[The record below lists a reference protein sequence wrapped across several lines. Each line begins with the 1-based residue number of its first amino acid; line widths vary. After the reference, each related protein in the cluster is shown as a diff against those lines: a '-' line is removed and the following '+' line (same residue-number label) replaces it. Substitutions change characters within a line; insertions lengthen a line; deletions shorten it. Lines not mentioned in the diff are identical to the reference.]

1 MPTNRLSTLTIR
13 SAAKKAQGAGEPIT
27 VSDGSG
33 LSLILRPDGSGL
45 WRFRYRWQGKQQMLS
60 AGRWPEVQL
69 AEARATRDTLRAELR
84 AGRNPSEFKKA
95 RRRAAAPTARSFE
108 AVAREWHAARK
119 NRWRPKHTAQVI
131 RSLEVNVFPVF
142 GAKGFD
148 DITRNDVLAALE
160 PMIKRGALELATR
173 VWQRIRDV
181 FLFAIDKGLTE
192 RNPAEA
198 VRRALPTPEKGRLP
212 ALPPSGLG
220 ELLEAIENYPG
231 RAETVAALRLLLLT
245 FVRPGELRAAEWAE
259 FDLEAATWRI
269 PEERMKRKLAH
280 LVPLS
285 TQAVALLKELKHVTG
300 SGKYLFP
307 SVRSEKRPISENTL
321 NQALKRSG
329 FHGRHV
335 AHGFRSLASTW
346 LNENGGFSPDVI
358 EKQLAHESTDP
369 VRAAYNRAEY
379 LDQRREM
386 MQVWADHVQ
395 AVSQARKV
403 ASQAAADSLS
413 SKAES
418 DLVNGS
424 QGNPAE

>member
-1 MPTNRLSTLTIR
+1 LSPTS
-13 SAAKKAQGAGEPIT
+13 
-27 VSDGSG
+27 
-33 LSLILRPDGSGL
+33 
-45 WRFRYRWQGKQQMLS
+45 
-60 AGRWPEVQL
+60 
-69 AEARATRDTLRAELR
+69 
-84 AGRNPSEFKKA
+84 RNPSEFKKA
-95 RRRAAAPTARSFE
+95 RRRAAAPSGQSFE

-119 NRWRPKHTAQVI
+119 NRWRPKHTAQVL
-131 RSLEVNVFPVF
+131 RSLEVNVFPVL

-148 DITRNDVLAALE
+148 DITRDDVLAALQ
-160 PMIKRGALELATR
+160 PMIERGALELATC
-173 VWQRIRDV
+173 VWQRVRDV

-198 VRRALPTPEKGRLP
+198 VRRTLPTPEKGRLP

-231 RAETVAALRLLLLT
+231 RAETVAALKLLVLT

-259 FDLEAATWRI
+259 FDLDAAIWRI
-269 PEERMKRKLAH
+269 PEQRMKRNLAH

-285 TQAVALLKELKHVTG
+285 TQAVVLVKELKNITG

-307 SVRSEKRPISENTL
+307 SLTSEKRPISENTL

-346 LNENGGFSPDVI
+346 LNETGQVSPDVI
-358 EKQLAHESTDP
+358 EKQLAHESADP

-379 LDQRREM
+379 LDQRRKM

-395 AVSQARKV
+395 AVWQEHAA
-403 ASQAAADSLS
+403 ASQAESAAVGTEAI
-413 SKAES
+413 SKQPQPSRSVGAE
-418 DLVNGS
+418 
-424 QGNPAE
+424 